1 MGAEFWRSVDDQS
14 SRFVGVVQRLA
25 DSGPFQAQSF
35 TQRRSRVVG
44 YGNLEGF
51 RQQFLDELL
60 LYRSKP
66 SAG

>member
-1 MGAEFWRSVDDQS
+1 
-14 SRFVGVVQRLA
+14 VQRLA